1 MPKRVV
7 FWDCEAATI
16 VHAFGD
22 ILRDNSVPVITN
34 CAVKD
39 IERYIQHAGLRDFV
53 LEVWFGRERLK
64 FSNLRLAT
72 STSTSWGLMN
82 N

>member
-39 IERYIQHAGLRDFV
+39 IERYIFDF
-53 LEVWFGRERLK
+53 
-64 FSNLRLAT
+64 
-72 STSTSWGLMN
+72 
-82 N
+82 